1 MSVCSLNS
9 SHDVKYLLCF
19 RSGTDEQVTELTLL
33 LEDISAWYRDIHA
46 KAVQKAKPSD
56 EAGKA
61 KEKDVAR
68 QIRDAAMRTLTGKVY
83 S

>member
-1 MSVCSLNS
+1 MSVCSLNL

-19 RSGTDEQVTELTLL
+19 RSGTDEQVTELTVL
-33 LEDISAWYRDIHA
+33 LEDISASYRDIHA
-46 KAVQKAKPSD
+46 QAVQKAKPSD
-56 EAGKA
+56 EAGKG

>member
-1 MSVCSLNS
+1 MSVCSLKL

-19 RSGTDEQVTELTLL
+19 RSGTEEQVTELTVL
-33 LEDISAWYRDIHA
+33 LEDISASYRDIHTQ
-46 KAVQKAKPSD
+46 AVQKAKPSD
-56 EAGKA
+56 EAGKG